1 MKTKKFLNVGVTDF
15 KYDVESGTF
24 TCYGNVKNIIDNARD
39 RTVDGCFMDSI
50 ERHKTAGTMPKMFW
64 MHNPWDLP
72 VGKWLEWREDAKGL
86 WMKGKLSDT
95 TMGRDINVLAKDN
108 ALDSFS
114 IGYYEEEAKWNNE
127 LGCNDV
133 LKADIIE
140 VSWVTFAC
148 NEESQLEEIKSRI
161 GEGGVP
167 SKSELRQILKSVPH
181 GLSKNQVERITQ
193 LYNPTEEIKNDELQM
208 LEVMLESSS
217 LFN

>member
-15 KYDVESGTF
+15 KYDTESGIF
-24 TCYGNVKNIIDNARD
+24 TCYGNVKNVIDHARD

-50 ERHKTAGTMPKMFW
+50 ERHKAAGTLPKMFW

-95 TMGRDINVLAKDN
+95 TMGRDINVLAKDG

-114 IGYYEEEAKWNNE
+114 IGYYEEDSKWNSD
-127 LGCNDV
+127 LGCNDI
-133 LKADIIE
+133 LKADIVE

-148 NEESQLEEIKSRI
+148 NEASQLEEIKSRI
-161 GEGGVP
+161 SDGGVP

-181 GLSKNQVERITQ
+181 GLSKNQIDRITGF
-193 LYNPTEEIKNDELQM
+193 YNPAVTEGKAIDLSV
-208 LEVMLESSS
+208 LEQSS
-217 LFN
+217 LFK